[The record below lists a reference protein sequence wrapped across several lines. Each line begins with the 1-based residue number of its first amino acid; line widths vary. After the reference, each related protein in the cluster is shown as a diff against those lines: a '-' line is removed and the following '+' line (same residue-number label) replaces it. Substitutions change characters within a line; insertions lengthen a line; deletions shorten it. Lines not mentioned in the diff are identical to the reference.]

1 MAQPFDA
8 EEMHANVNPDSE
20 PPMMVASLQLL
31 RRYWKWIVATSF
43 VVVAAAVAASLLM
56 TRIYV
61 GDVLVAYSSAQQ
73 GDQPLSMLARG
84 LGGLAPL
91 AGLAGV
97 NTADARAEAIA
108 TLKSRTLSVQ
118 FIDRYHLM
126 PVLFRSDWDASKG
139 TWRVSGDD
147 IPTEADAFKRFDED
161 VREISEDTATGLIR
175 VAMYS
180 PDRQQAAQWANA
192 LVRDANA
199 FLRERALVESRKS
212 IAQLQR
218 ELDNTNTLE
227 IRQVIY
233 GLFETQLSNATLAN
247 TREDYAFRV
256 IDAAAVPDADDY
268 VRPKPLLFIALAFLL
283 GPTLGL
289 LLGLMREAWSESR

>member
-1 MAQPFDA
+1 
-8 EEMHANVNPDSE
+8 MHSNVNPDSE

-31 RRYWKWIVATSF
+31 RRYWKWIVATSL
-43 VVVAAAVAASLLM
+43 VVLTAAVAASVLM

-61 GDVLVAYSSAQQ
+61 ADVLVAYSSAQP
-73 GDQPLSMLARG
+73 GEQPLSMLARG

-126 PVLFRSDWDASKG
+126 PVLFRSDWDASRG
-139 TWRVSGDD
+139 TWRVTGDD

-180 PDRQQAAQWANA
+180 ADRQQSAQWANA

-256 IDAAAVPDADDY
+256 IDAAAVADADDY
-268 VRPKPLLFIALAFLL
+268 VRPKPLLFIALAVLL

-289 LLGLMREAWSESR
+289 LLGLLREAWSESR